1 MKPKSLQR
9 SLFLPSPTLKT
20 TTTTL
25 DHMKFIAHILLSAI
39 LFSFVFPAIVPG
51 IEMHG
56 SFLPQGII
64 CGFLFAVAGWFLSL
78 FLSIFAFST
87 LGLGLV
93 IIYVLQMFIPVLQLQ
108 LMASWFPGYLS
119 VDSWES
125 ATVGGLCVFAIN
137 CLLTKR

>member
-1 MKPKSLQR
+1 
-9 SLFLPSPTLKT
+9 
-20 TTTTL
+20 
-25 DHMKFIAHILLSAI
+25 MKFIAHIILSAI

-64 CGFLFAVAGWFLSL
+64 CGFLFAVAGWFLGL

-125 ATVGGLCVFAIN
+125 ATVGGLCIFAIN
-137 CLLTKR
+137 WLLTKR

>member
-1 MKPKSLQR
+1 MKTKSVPLSQ
-9 SLFLPSPTLKT
+9 FLPYPTLKPT
-20 TTTTL
+20 TTAL

-64 CGFLFAVAGWFLSL
+64 CGFLFAVAGWL
-78 FLSIFAFST
+78 
-87 LGLGLV
+87 LGLFFGVV
-93 IIYVLQMFIPVLQLQ
+93 IIYILQMFIPVLQLQ
-108 LMASWFPGYLS
+108 LMASWFPAYLS

-125 ATVGGLCVFAIN
+125 ATVGGLCIFTIN
-137 CLLTKR
+137 WFLTKR

>member
-1 MKPKSLQR
+1 MKTKSVPL
-9 SLFLPSPTLKT
+9 SLFLPFPTHNC

-25 DHMKFIAHILLSAI
+25 EHMKFIAHILLSAI

-64 CGFLFAVAGWFLSL
+64 CGFLFAVVGWFLSL
-78 FLSIFAFST
+78 FLSLFAIST
-87 LGLGLV
+87 LGLGLLM
-93 IIYVLQMFIPVLQLQ
+93 IYALQMFIPVLQLQ

-125 ATVGGLCVFAIN
+125 ATVGGLCIFTIN
-137 CLLTKR
+137 WLLTKR